1 MHTTKFNWKIVSI
14 SDSAWTHGLNSSTH
28 MALICNIATGTFFK
42 PLLPLFCP
50 AVSFNFA
57 EARRYP
63 IVLPITFI
71 WNFRLNFSIDVVQR
85 ETTFRMLQSRTYVI
99 RKSNNLQ
106 NVAVANLRG
115 SKEQQ
120 PPECC
125 SRKPTCIAVGNLRSS
140 KERHIKLYRS
150 HNLHGS
156 YP

>member
-1 MHTTKFNWKIVSI
+1 MDTWTKFIN
-14 SDSAWTHGLNSSTH
+14 THGTDLQYCDWNFFQTIITIILSCSIIQFRRSSQ
-28 MALICNIATGTFFK
+28 IPIA
-42 PLLPLFCP
+42 
-50 AVSFNFA
+50 
-57 EARRYP
+57 
-63 IVLPITFI
+63 LPITFI

-85 ETTFRMLQSRTYVI
+85 ATTFRMLQSQTYVV

-125 SRKPTCIAVGNLRSS
+125 SRKPTCVAVGNLRSS

-150 HNLHGS
+150 HNSHGS